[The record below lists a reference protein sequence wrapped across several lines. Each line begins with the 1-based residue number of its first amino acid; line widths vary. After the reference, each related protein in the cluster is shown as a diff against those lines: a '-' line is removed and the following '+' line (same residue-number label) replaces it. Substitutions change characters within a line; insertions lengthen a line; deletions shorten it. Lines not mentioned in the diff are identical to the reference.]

1 MIKYRN
7 EIDRPRELLGARN
20 RSKPRRTPL
29 LPRRAQ
35 WQSRQLGG
43 RSTWCVLSAVVMV
56 ATLAIAIG
64 CDDGQSSTADSGSSG
79 RSSADRAALFSIPAD
94 QMARI
99 QIVTV
104 APSILKRTLRL
115 TGAVAFNGFAT
126 TPVITQVGGPVSRIV
141 VAPGDMVAA
150 GQPLLYVASPD
161 FSQLR
166 ATYLKASDAFK
177 LADREYARSKDLYDH
192 HAIAERDLIAAES
205 ARNQAEADLQASE
218 QALHVLGFK
227 SPDQAVQA
235 RRSPELPVLAPIAG
249 EVVERLVAPGQVM
262 QAGTTQAFTISDMS
276 TVWVMANVYQQDLPY
291 VREGNPATVETDAY
305 PGTPFYGKIS
315 YVAATLDP
323 TTRTLQARIEVKNPQ
338 RKLKNNM
345 YVVAQVQAGKVPNAI
360 TVPNAAVLRNTENEP
375 FVYTL
380 AGQNQFAT
388 RSVTIGQTSE
398 QTTEITS
405 GLAPGDRVVAN
416 GSLFLQFANSL
427 QR

>member
-1 MIKYRN
+1 M
-7 EIDRPRELLGARN
+7 G
-20 RSKPRRTPL
+20 
-29 LPRRAQ
+29 
-35 WQSRQLGG
+35 
-43 RSTWCVLSAVVMV
+43 VLFAMVMV
-56 ATLAIAIG
+56 ATLAVAIG
-64 CDDGQSSTADSGSSG
+64 CGDNQNSAGDSGMSG

-94 QMARI
+94 QMAHI
-99 QIVTV
+99 QIVTI
-104 APSILKRTLRL
+104 APSTLTRTLRL

-141 VAPGDMVAA
+141 VTPGEMVQA

-276 TVWVMANVYQQDLPY
+276 MVWVLANVYQQDLPY

-345 YVVAQVQAGKVPNAI
+345 YVIAQVQAGKVTNAI

-388 RSVTIGQTSE
+388 RSVTLGQTSQ

-405 GLAPGDRVVAN
+405 GLASGDRVVAN

>member
-1 MIKYRN
+1 VERGDQPQGSRVQEKSILCLRYSYS
-7 EIDRPRELLGARN
+7 IALLAALALAMGCGGN
-20 RSKPRRTPL
+20 
-29 LPRRAQ
+29 
-35 WQSRQLGG
+35 QSAAG
-43 RSTWCVLSAVVMV
+43 
-56 ATLAIAIG
+56 
-64 CDDGQSSTADSGSSG
+64 DSG
-79 RSSADRAALFSIPAD
+79 RSGTDKATLFSIPAE
-94 QMARI
+94 QMTHI

-104 APSILKRTLRL
+104 VPSTLTRMLRL
-115 TGAVAFNGFAT
+115 TGAVAYNGFAT
-126 TPVITQVGGPVSRIV
+126 TPVITQVSGPVSRIV
-141 VAPGDMVAA
+141 VSPGETVRA

-166 ATYLKASDAFK
+166 ATYMKARDAFK

-192 HAIAERDLIAAES
+192 HAIAEKDLIAAES

-227 SPDQAVQA
+227 SPDQAVETHG
-235 RRSPELPVLAPIAG
+235 SPELPVLAPIAG
-249 EVVERLVAPGQVM
+249 EVVERLVAPGQVL

-276 TVWVMANVYQQDLPY
+276 SVWVLANVYQQDLGN
-291 VREGNPATVETDAY
+291 VRLGNPVTVLTDAY
-305 PGTPFYGKIS
+305 PGTEFHGKIA
-315 YVAATLDP
+315 YMAAAVDP
-323 TTRTLQARIEVKNPQ
+323 TTRTLQARIVVNNSQE
-338 RKLKNNM
+338 RLKNNM
-345 YVVAQVQAGKVPNAI
+345 YVIAQVQAGKVANAI
-360 TVPNAAVLRNTENEP
+360 SIPNAAVLRSAENEP

-405 GLAPGDRVVAN
+405 GLAPGDRIVAN